1 MGFLKQIEKGMESM
15 VEGVFGRAFRR
26 QVHPVEIAKGLTKQM
41 DEGRMI
47 SVSRTY
53 APNDFTIHLSYEDHE
68 SMQAYERSLQEELI
82 QYASTHAEG
91 KSYHL
96 MTPPKVRFE
105 TEETLKF
112 GEFGVTAKLTG
123 GEGPRDRGAPS
134 DTSGQTRIFRTEA
147 PEEAEGSEESEEPEE
162 TEVREKPGDQRET
175 KRVSGDTA
183 SISAER
189 ARKEGLARETVEVTI
204 GDETQT
210 LEGSGPWTVG
220 RAEDN
225 DIVVRDPNVSRRHAR
240 LERQENG
247 FAVEDLG
254 STNGTLL
261 DGAPIGRERIDDG
274 DEITFGHTPTT
285 FNVRRSQPRGRE
297 AAYPGGSGGSDGS
310 SGSSGSNGPGGVT
323 SRWDRGASGGSRGR
337 RGSSGGGGA

>member
-1 MGFLKQIEKGMESM
+1 LGFLKQIEKSMESL

-53 APNDFTIHLSYEDHE
+53 APNDFTIHLSAEDHE
-68 SMQAYERSLQEELI
+68 SMQAYERSLRDELI
-82 QYASTHAEG
+82 QYASTHAEN
-91 KSYHL
+91 KHYHL

-123 GEGPRDRGAPS
+123 GEGPRERGAPS
-134 DTSGQTRIFRTEA
+134 DTSGQTKIFRTEE
-147 PEEAEGSEESEEPEE
+147 PEEPEE
-162 TEVREKPGDQRET
+162 SEAPESQRET
-175 KRVSGDTA
+175 EYASGGSYKSGDTA
-183 SISAER
+183 SISAEQASR
-189 ARKEGLARETVEVTI
+189 EGLARETVELTI
-204 GDETQT
+204 GQETQT
-210 LEGSGPWTVG
+210 LEGNGPWTVG

-225 DIVVRDPNVSRRHAR
+225 DVVIPDPNISRRHAR
-240 LERQENG
+240 LERHDNG
-247 FAVEDLG
+247 FVVEDLG

-285 FNVRRSQPRGRE
+285 FNVRRSQPRGRQ
-297 AAYPGGSGGSDGS
+297 ASYPGGAG
-310 SGSSGSNGPGGVT
+310 GPGGVT
-323 SRWDRGASGGSRGR
+323 SRWDRGSSGSSGSSGASRGR
-337 RGSSGGGGA
+337 RGAGGA